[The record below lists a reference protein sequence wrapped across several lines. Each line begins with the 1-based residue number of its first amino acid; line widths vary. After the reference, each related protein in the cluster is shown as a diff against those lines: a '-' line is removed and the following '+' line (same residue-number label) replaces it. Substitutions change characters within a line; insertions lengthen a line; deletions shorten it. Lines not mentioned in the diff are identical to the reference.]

1 MFTLNKYVDSLLELA
16 GKEKDK
22 KKRREIMESWVKM
35 LKRHHRDLE
44 GKKILK
50 IIDEKIAESGE
61 GAQATVSDENEQK
74 VIAKFFE
81 KKDIP
86 VEIEI
91 EPELLGGVRI
101 VWNNVLIDNTIS
113 HQLNNLKEKIIGSK

>member
-22 KKRREIMESWVKM
+22 KKRQEIVESWIKM

-50 IIDEKIAESGE
+50 IIDEKIGESGR
-61 GAQATVSDENEQK
+61 GAQITVSDEKGQK
-74 VIAKFFE
+74 AMANFFE
-81 KKDIP
+81 KKKIP
-86 VEIEI
+86 VEIEVDSKI
-91 EPELLGGVRI
+91 LGGVRI
-101 VWNNVLIDNTIS
+101 VWDNILIDNTIS
-113 HQLNNLKEKIIGSK
+113 HQLKNLRERIVGNK